1 MQLEEEQS
9 LMVQYKTH
17 SGLQCIQ
24 LYMIKTFGTECEQS
38 AEVESV
44 QVGAPPTTMG
54 CSI

>member
-9 LMVQYKTH
+9 LMVQYKTLW
-17 SGLQCIQ
+17 SAVYPTIYDQ
-24 LYMIKTFGTECEQS
+24 TFGTECEQS